1 MFQGRYGHD
10 KLNRTIFITA
20 LVMSVFSLV
29 FSLIKA
35 PAVSTAASVLSWIL
49 LILGVLRMFSRNFYA
64 RQQEL
69 NQYMRFEN
77 SVIQWWRRTFQS
89 GGFKKH
95 AGNVRSFSQERR
107 KFKYLVC
114 PQCSQKLRVPRGKG
128 KIRVTCTKC
137 GCKFE
142 AKS

>member
-20 LVMSVFSLV
+20 LVMSVLSLML
-29 FSLIKA
+29 SLAKA
-35 PAVSTAASVLSWIL
+35 PVASTVASVLSWIL

-69 NQYMRFEN
+69 NQYIHFEN
-77 SVIQWWRRTFQS
+77 RVVQWWRRTFQT
-89 GGFKKH
+89 GGFKKR
-95 AGNVRSFSQERR
+95 AGNVRSFSKERR

-128 KIRVTCTKC
+128 KLRVTCTKC

>member
-10 KLNRTIFITA
+10 KLNRTIFIAA
-20 LVMSVFSLV
+20 LVMSALSLV

-35 PAVSTAASVLSWIL
+35 PTASTATSVLSWIL

-69 NQYMRFEN
+69 NQYMRLEN
-77 SVIQWWRRTFQS
+77 NVVLWWRRTFKT
-89 GGFKKH
+89 GGFKKRS
-95 AGNVRSFSQERR
+95 GKVRSFSQERR